1 MLRCRSGRRIR
12 GACVL
17 TLASLVFGPM
27 SVTQVVA
34 QQPRRVGRLLV
45 IDPCPPNNI
54 FGVRTQDTLTKVLAE
69 RGWIQGQNLVFD
81 CVSAGGRLWDIDN
94 LATELVASQPEMIVT
109 QSTPAIRALIATKTN
124 VPIVMSAPDPVSE
137 GYAQSLAR
145 PGRNITGV
153 ADLSLELAAKRIE
166 LLREFIP
173 ELTNVAVLYRV
184 GGDATF
190 FKRLEDQLSRAVE
203 RFGIQ
208 WRVYNHHNRPE
219 DLEPLFR
226 AMQEDRYDCLYL
238 VASPFTLAH
247 PKLISDLAL
256 KYGIRVLAEHPQFAY
271 GGALVSY
278 GVDANEVQRPMAVQ
292 IDAILRGARPETLP
306 IFQMTKLHLVINLKT
321 AKALGLTIPSDLL
334 TRADEVIE

>member
-1 MLRCRSGRRIR
+1 MKR
-12 GACVL
+12 V
-17 TLASLVFGPM
+17 
-27 SVTQVVA
+27 
-34 QQPRRVGRLLV
+34 VGRYLCSPTNVTL
-45 IDPCPPNNI
+45 IQ
-54 FGVRTQDTLTKVLAE
+54 RT
-69 RGWIQGQNLVFD
+69 I
-81 CVSAGGRLWDIDN
+81 
-94 LATELVASQPEMIVT
+94 
-109 QSTPAIRALIATKTN
+109 LIATKTTL
-124 VPIVMSAPDPVSE
+124 PIVMSAPDPVGE

-145 PGRNITGV
+145 PGGNITGV

-173 ELTNVAVLYRV
+173 ELTNVAVLFRE

-203 RFGIQ
+203 RFGIR

-219 DLEPLFR
+219 DLEPLCR
-226 AMQEDRYDCLYL
+226 AMQQDRYDCLYL

-278 GVDANEVQRPMAVQ
+278 GTDANEVQRPMAVQ
-292 IDAILRGARPETLP
+292 IDAILRGARPETYP
-306 IFQMTKLHLVINLKT
+306 YSK
-321 AKALGLTIPSDLL
+321 
-334 TRADEVIE
+334 

>member
-17 TLASLVFGPM
+17 ALASLVLGFI
-27 SVTQVVA
+27 SVTQVIA

-54 FGVRTQDTLTKVLAE
+54 FGERDTLTKVLAE
-69 RGWIQGQNLVFD
+69 RGWKQGHNFVFD
-81 CVSAGGRLWDIDN
+81 CISAGGRLGDIGK
-94 LATELVASQPEMIVT
+94 LAAELAAREPEMIVT
-109 QSTPAIRALIATKTN
+109 QSTPAIRALIATKTT
-124 VPIVMSAPDPVSE
+124 VPIVMSAPDPVGE
-137 GYAQSLAR
+137 GYAQSLSR
-145 PGRNITGV
+145 PGGNITGV

-173 ELTNVAVLYRV
+173 ELTNVAVLFRE

-278 GVDANEVQRPMAVQ
+278 GTDANEVQRPMAVQ

-321 AKALGLTIPSDLL
+321 AKTLGLTIPTELL